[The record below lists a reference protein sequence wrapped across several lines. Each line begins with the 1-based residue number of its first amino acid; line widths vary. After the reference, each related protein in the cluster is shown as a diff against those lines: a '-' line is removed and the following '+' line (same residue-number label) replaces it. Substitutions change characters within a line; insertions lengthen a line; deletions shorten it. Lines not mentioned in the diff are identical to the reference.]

1 LPKFFAARLGL
12 RQPEL
17 LVRCCNVCGNCN
29 RIEKIIIGR
38 HMASTSNRTTGPTP
52 VSHNGYGGSFWSGG
66 VRFMSRYNFVVKA
79 LIISVLF
86 LIPIVLIGY
95 FYSTSELEQLR
106 FSQSERVGVA
116 TLQKFSPILQGVL
129 KTRNA
134 TRATLGNFDG
144 LAKYIEGRK
153 QTDEALVVF
162 ESLLNQNGD
171 LLGVR
176 PEFDKLKAAWV
187 ATEKSKNGAD
197 ENGRTVFGPVTASIL
212 TLLNKIG
219 DNSNLVLDPDLD
231 SFYLVDTMVLSIPPL
246 AEDLGQLWGWG
257 TYAVSRPGLS
267 VDEEKRYT
275 VWVAGAE
282 NGIRSS
288 KAYLQ
293 RAIDANADLKSKL
306 VIKVF
311 DEALAFQKFAS
322 DPDSLIQMTDM
333 TPQQYFAKGEAA
345 VGNLMGF
352 YDSGLP
358 ALDELLVKRI
368 GKMKTRML
376 IVGVAAVITLMLAA
390 YFFYSF
396 FLLTR
401 GGMQLVSRHLQE
413 VADGDLSHVP
423 AEPLGQDEMAG
434 VVLSLIRMHGVLEHF
449 QAEQLDMATKHAAGL
464 VDHQMATAALPGN
477 FASMAQG
484 INALVQGHTQV
495 IMRLVELLGQYAT
508 GDFRQEVALLPGQL
522 RRVTEAVGE
531 ARNAM
536 QGAAIAANHN
546 ARVKAALDNVS
557 LPVLIADNQG
567 NIVYLN
573 TALQETLRRDRQGFA
588 RTLAHFDP
596 DKVINSSVG
605 LFYGNPQ
612 AALDRLQRMSGTVQ
626 SRQNF
631 GSRTYDLTTTVV
643 VSGTGE
649 RLGTIGQWLDVT
661 EQLAAETEVGELVQ
675 AAAAGDFSQRLSAE
689 GKIGFF
695 ANLSTGMNQ
704 LMATSEGGLCDIAQL
719 LTAFSSGDLTQRIER
734 NYAGLF
740 GEVKE
745 RANETAENLTRV
757 LGEVREA
764 ANALTG
770 ASSQVS
776 STAASLSQSASE
788 QAASVEETSA
798 QVDSISTSI
807 GHNSNNAKITDDM
820 ATKASREAGDGGAAV
835 AQTVSAM
842 KQIAAKIG
850 IVDDIAYQTNLLAL
864 NAAIEAARAGEHGK
878 GFAVVAAEVR
888 KLAERSQD
896 AAREISALASSSVS
910 TAERA
915 GKLLDEIVPNIQKTS
930 ELVQKIAD
938 ASTEQSESVA
948 QIGGAM
954 GQLTSATQQNAAAAE
969 ELAATSE
976 DLSNQAEQLQSSIAF
991 FNTGDLLKSTAK
1003 LVPGASSVRFR
1014 AAPRVASLTSEA
1026 GSNFKPY

>member
-1 LPKFFAARLGL
+1 M
-12 RQPEL
+12 
-17 LVRCCNVCGNCN
+17 V
-29 RIEKIIIGR
+29 
-38 HMASTSNRTTGPTP
+38 HTSNHATGHTP
-52 VSHNGYGGSFWSGG
+52 ASDTGYGSSFWSAG
-66 VRFMSRYNFVVKA
+66 VRFMSRYNFAVKA
-79 LIISVLF
+79 LIISLLF
-86 LIPIVLIGY
+86 LVPLVLIGY
-95 FYSTSELEQLR
+95 FYASSELEQLR
-106 FSQSERVGVA
+106 FSQLERTGVA

-144 LAKYIEGRK
+144 LAKYAEGRK
-153 QTDEALVVF
+153 QTDEALAGF

-171 LLGVR
+171 RLGVR
-176 PEFDKLKAAWV
+176 PEFNKLKDAWI
-187 ATEKSKNGAD
+187 ATTKSKNGVD
-197 ENGRTVFGPVTASIL
+197 GSGRTVFGPVTASIL
-212 TLLNKIG
+212 ALLNKIG

-267 VDEEKRYT
+267 VDEEKRYS

-282 NGIRSS
+282 NGIKSS
-288 KAYLQ
+288 RAYLQ
-293 RAIDANADLKSKL
+293 RAVDANADLKSKL
-306 VIKVF
+306 SIKVF

-322 DPDSLIQMTDM
+322 DPDALIQMTEM

-345 VGNLMGF
+345 VVNLMGF

-358 ALDELLVKRI
+358 ALDELLLNRI
-368 GKMKTRML
+368 GKMKSRML
-376 IVGVAAVITLMLAA
+376 IVGVSAFITLLLAG

-401 GGMQLVSRHLQE
+401 GGMHLVSRHLQE
-413 VADGDLSHVP
+413 VANGDLSHVP
-423 AEPLGQDEMAG
+423 AEPMGQDELAE
-434 VVLSLIRMHGVLEHF
+434 VVLSLIRMHAVLGNF
-449 QAEQLDMATKHAAGL
+449 QSEQLEMASQHAAGL

-477 FASMAQG
+477 YANMAQG

-495 IMRLVELLGQYAT
+495 IMRLVDLLGQYAS
-508 GDFRQEVALLPGQL
+508 GDFRQEVALLPGQM
-522 RRVTEAVGE
+522 RRVTDAVGD
-531 ARNAM
+531 ARKAM
-536 QGAAIAANHN
+536 QEAAVAANHN

-567 NIVYLN
+567 SIVYLN

-588 RTLAHFDP
+588 RTRPQFDP
-596 DKVINSSVG
+596 EQVIHTSVG
-605 LFYGNPQ
+605 LFYHNPQ
-612 AALDRLQRMSGTVQ
+612 AELDRLQGLHGTVQ
-626 SRQNF
+626 TRQNF
-631 GSRTYDLTTTVV
+631 GSRTYDLTTTAV
-643 VSGTGE
+643 VSATGE
-649 RLGTIGQWLDVT
+649 KLGTIGQWLDVT
-661 EQLAAETEVGELVQ
+661 EQLAAETEVDELVQ
-675 AAAAGDFSQRLSAE
+675 SAASGDFSQRLSSD
-689 GKIGFF
+689 GKTGFF

-704 LMATSEGGLCDIAQL
+704 LMATSEGGLSDIAQL
-719 LTAFSSGDLTQRIER
+719 LTAFSNGDLTQRIER

-740 GEVKE
+740 GQVKE
-745 RANETAENLTRV
+745 RANQTADNLTRV

-776 STAASLSQSASE
+776 STAASLSQAASE
-788 QAASVEETSA
+788 QAANVEETST
-798 QVDSISTSI
+798 QIESISASI
-807 GHNSNNAKITDDM
+807 GRNSDNAKVTDGM
-820 ATKASREAGDGGAAV
+820 ATRASREASDGGAAV
-835 AQTVSAM
+835 AQTVAAM

-896 AAREISALASSSVS
+896 AAREISALASNSVT

-915 GKLLDEIVPNIQKTS
+915 GKLLDEIVPSIHKTS
-930 ELVQKIAD
+930 ELVQEIAV
-938 ASTEQSESVA
+938 ASAEQSESVA

-954 GQLTSATQQNAAAAE
+954 GQLTSVTQQNAAAAE

-976 DLSNQAEQLQSSIAF
+976 ELSNQAEQLQSSIAF
-991 FNTGDLLKSTAK
+991 FQTGDLPRSNAK
-1003 LVPGASSVRFR
+1003 LLPAASSERR
-1014 AAPRVASLTSEA
+1014 PAAHRISSLASAT